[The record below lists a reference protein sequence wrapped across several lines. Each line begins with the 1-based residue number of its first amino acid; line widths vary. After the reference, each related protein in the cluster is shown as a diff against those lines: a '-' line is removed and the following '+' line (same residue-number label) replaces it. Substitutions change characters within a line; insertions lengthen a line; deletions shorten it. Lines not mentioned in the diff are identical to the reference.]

1 MNKKGISMSCVA
13 LLSAQF
19 LMSGAV
25 GFAENKADKEPLKN
39 NETDR
44 VIVKLKKNSKA
55 NVKELLTD
63 VQQSTKKAT
72 KEDEVKETVVKKTST
87 GAQVVQTEKM
97 TPKEQQAVVKEL
109 KKDKNVQYA
118 EPDVFYKQDD
128 PSDLEKFIN
137 RNDMVRQLQW
147 HLDYTHIKEVWKE
160 GYTGKGVTIGI
171 NDCGYI
177 PHKDLDPNYLG
188 GYDFIQNPQ
197 MSHDQDGR
205 DADPTDNGDWHYNEY
220 GQMVPSSWHGTHVA
234 GIAAATG
241 KGDNSVTGVAYKA
254 KFTAGRSL
262 GAGGGYLSD
271 IADSFAWLGGMD
283 VQGVPKN
290 THPAKVINASLGS
303 QPYPGLAPVPE
314 TYRYVF
320 DELRRKG
327 VTLVIAAGNDNVDAN
342 RTTPA
347 NVGNSIVVGSHDD
360 RGAKSGFSNW
370 GSAVDVYAPGS
381 NIFST
386 CNNGQQS
393 PGQQSDEFK
402 SGTSMAAPVVT
413 GIVALMLE
421 KNPDLKPDE
430 IERILKE
437 TAQKEYDPMSNT
449 TMKIVNAKAAMDAVK
464 AKDSKPEK
472 PEPEKPVDPKP
483 EKPEPE
489 KPVDP
494 KPDQPVDLEAAMRKY
509 YESNGGKDTY
519 GDYQYT
525 QYFHDGTA
533 KYFFTYGVIYK
544 TKDKHFASL
553 MKDELITEMFEQMGG
568 EQTFGAP
575 ISDIRKVGS
584 RYIQTFEK
592 GFRIIQ
598 QKDKVWL
605 EKE

>member
-1 MNKKGISMSCVA
+1 M
-13 LLSAQF
+13 
-19 LMSGAV
+19 
-25 GFAENKADKEPLKN
+25 
-39 NETDR
+39 
-44 VIVKLKKNSKA
+44 
-55 NVKELLTD
+55 
-63 VQQSTKKAT
+63 
-72 KEDEVKETVVKKTST
+72 
-87 GAQVVQTEKM
+87 VQTEKM
-97 TPKEQQAVVKEL
+97 TPKEQQVVVKEL

-177 PHKDLDPNYLG
+177 PHKDLAPNYLG

-241 KGDNSVTGVAYKA
+241 KEDNSVTSVAYKA

-271 IADSFAWLGGMD
+271 IADSFAWLGGME

-290 THPAKVINASLGS
+290 EHPAKVINASLGS
-303 QPYPGLAPVPE
+303 QPYPGLAPVPQ

-472 PEPEKPVDPKP
+472 PKP

-494 KPDQPVDLEAAMRKY
+494 KPVEPKPDQPVDLEATMRKY
-509 YESNGGKDTY
+509 YEANGGKDTY

-553 MKDELITEMFEQMGG
+553 MKDELITQMFEQMGG
-568 EQTFGAP
+568 EQTFGTP
-575 ISDIRKVGS
+575 TSDIRKVGS

>member
-13 LLSAQF
+13 LLSSQF
-19 LMSGAV
+19 LMSGVV
-25 GFAENKADKEPLKN
+25 GFAENKPDKELLKN
-39 NETDR
+39 NETNR
-44 VIVKLKKNSKA
+44 VIVKLKKNSKS
-55 NVKELLTD
+55 NVNELLTD

-72 KEDEVKETVVKKTST
+72 KKDEVKETVVKKIST

-97 TPKEQQAVVKEL
+97 TSKEQQVVVREL

-147 HLDYTHIKEVWKE
+147 YLDYTHIKEVWKE

-177 PHKDLDPNYLG
+177 PHKDLAPNYLG

-234 GIAAATG
+234 GIAVATG
-241 KGDNSVTGVAYKA
+241 KRDNSITGVAYKA

-271 IADSFAWLGGMD
+271 IADSFAWLGGME
-283 VQGVPKN
+283 VQGIPKN
-290 THPAKVINASLGS
+290 EHPAKVINASLGS
-303 QPYPGLAPVPE
+303 QPYPGLAPVPQ

-327 VTLVIAAGNDNVDAN
+327 VTLVIAAGNDNIDAN

-347 NVGNSIVVGSHDD
+347 NVGNSIVVGSYDD

-464 AKDSKPEK
+464 AKNSKPEK
-472 PEPEKPVDPKP
+472 PETEKPV
-483 EKPEPE
+483 E
-489 KPVDP
+489 P
-494 KPDQPVDLEAAMRKY
+494 KPDQPVDLEVAMHKY
-509 YESNGGKDTY
+509 YEANGGKDTY
-519 GDYQYT
+519 GNYQYT
-525 QYFHDGTA
+525 QYFRDGTA

-544 TKDKHFASL
+544 TKDKHFTSL
-553 MKDELITEMFEQMGG
+553 MKDELITQIFEQMGG
-568 EQTFGAP
+568 EQTFGTP

-605 EKE
+605 ERE